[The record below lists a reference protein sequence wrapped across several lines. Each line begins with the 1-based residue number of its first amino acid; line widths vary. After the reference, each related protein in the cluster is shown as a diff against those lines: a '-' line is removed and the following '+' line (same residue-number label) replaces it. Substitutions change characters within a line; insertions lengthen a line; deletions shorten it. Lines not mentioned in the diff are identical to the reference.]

1 MSSCRH
7 KSGLFSESMLCGDDE
22 DSVDSVVVESDEVFK
37 KWSATLL
44 AQFNIVVVQSS
55 NIDWIS
61 RVLSVNPLRQSCWS
75 IFNCCFLFKDTGGG
89 GGGILSDRSVSVSI
103 DPFTN

>member
-7 KSGLFSESMLCGDDE
+7 KSGLFSISILLCADDE
-22 DSVDSVVVESDEVFK
+22 DSVESVVVEFDEVFM

-55 NIDWIS
+55 NIDWSS
-61 RVLSVNPLRQSCWS
+61 RVLSVNPLRQSC
-75 IFNCCFLFKDTGGG
+75 
-89 GGGILSDRSVSVSI
+89 
-103 DPFTN
+103 